1 MAQNNLSP
9 EFCNGHCSSACLFE
23 SAQSRPGDVEV
34 SEGNDEATVRGT
46 QHCIFSNLSV
56 FNWSAMYSALAMSWD
71 PYSAPHSG
79 SCPLWVPSEI
89 LGKSSLQFLVEA
101 AAGPAPPVPF
111 CFCRKSMVLC
121 SIVDLSILRGW
132 PWPCS
137 MVQSSLM
144 RTLNWS
150 LLFFSD
156 LLRDALGTKPQM
168 PLSRVK
174 DLQHKP
180 GWGIYPAPAKH
191 LNTGI

>member
-1 MAQNNLSP
+1 MAQNTLSP
-9 EFCNGHCSSACLFE
+9 DFCNGCCSSAFLFE
-23 SAQSRPGDVEV
+23 SAQSRPGDVEA
-34 SEGNDEATVRGT
+34 SEGKVATVKDA
-46 QHCIFSNLSV
+46 QHCIFSNLPV
-56 FNWSAMYSALAMSWD
+56 FNWSALYSALTILRPTAV
-71 PYSAPHSG
+71 PNSAPRSG
-79 SCPLWVPSEI
+79 SCPLWVAPEM
-89 LGKSSLQFLVEA
+89 LGICLFWWKL

-156 LLRDALGTKPQM
+156 LLRDALGTKP
-168 PLSRVK
+168 
-174 DLQHKP
+174 
-180 GWGIYPAPAKH
+180 
-191 LNTGI
+191 